1 MEERTCLAWSG
12 GLLLLDTVSVGL
24 GRGIGATAT
33 HKGDPSPISSALEEP
48 LAGIPSSKGALASL
62 GEFSKTS

>member
-1 MEERTCLAWSG
+1 MLRRTWLG

-24 GRGIGATAT
+24 GRGIDAATT
-33 HKGDPSPISSALEEP
+33 LKGDPSPISSALEDP

-62 GEFSKTS
+62 GEPSKTS